1 MRGVGVGTVTVGAFG
16 ALVALALVSGC
27 STSKKPS
34 AAAATP
40 TTAATTATAAV
51 TASEIRAEYLA
62 AIAPVD
68 KLRDEY
74 EASKGTPARAAI
86 ASPFAASLRTFDAV
100 VAKWPT
106 SGRTETDLQTMMSY
120 DQLVAS
126 EVSAN
131 DLTESN
137 VDRDDAAHAT
147 VRADLGLPP
156 A

>member
-1 MRGVGVGTVTVGAFG
+1 MHRVGAVTVGAL
-16 ALVALALVSGC
+16 AVLALVTGC
-27 STSKKPS
+27 STSKKT
-34 AAAATP
+34 AGVAATP
-40 TTAATTATAAV
+40 TTAATTATTV
-51 TASEIRAEYLA
+51 TAAATASTGQIRTEYLA

-68 KLRDEY
+68 SLRDQY
-74 EASKGTPARAAI
+74 EASKGTPARASI
-86 ASPFAASLRTFDAV
+86 ATPFAASLRTFDAV

-106 SGRTETDLQTMMSY
+106 SGRTETDLQTMISY

-131 DLTESN
+131 DLTQAN
-137 VDRDDAAHAT
+137 VNRDDAAHAT

>member
-1 MRGVGVGTVTVGAFG
+1 MHRVGGVTAG
-16 ALVALALVSGC
+16 ALLVLVLVSGC
-27 STSKKPS
+27 STSKKPPAAVTTPTAAATTAS
-34 AAAATP
+34 AAAA
-40 TTAATTATAAV
+40 ATTAS
-51 TASEIRAEYLA
+51 ASEIRAEYLA

-68 KLRDEY
+68 ILRDEY
-74 EASKGTPARAAI
+74 EASKGTPTRAAI

-106 SGRTETDLQTMMSY
+106 SGRTETDLQTMISY

-137 VDRDDAAHAT
+137 VNRDDAAHAT

>member
-1 MRGVGVGTVTVGAFG
+1 MHGVRVPAVAAFVT
-16 ALVALALVSGC
+16 LALASGC
-27 STSKKPS
+27 STSKKPAV

-40 TTAATTATAAV
+40 TTAAAVAPTVAATVSAA
-51 TASEIRAEYLA
+51 EIRAEYLA

-74 EASKGTPARAAI
+74 EVSKGTSARASI
-86 ASPFAASLRTFDAV
+86 APAFAASLRTFDAV

-106 SGRTETDLQTMMSY
+106 SGRTETDLQTMISY

-131 DLTESN
+131 DLTEAN
-137 VDRDDAAHAT
+137 VNRDDAAHAT